1 MIRLSLFFCVFQS
14 ILTVTASTTNLQSI
28 LDTVS
33 NTIHS
38 ISNEI
43 QLISLQEGIYSGHNI
58 DIKHRSLE
66 LSGEQST
73 KRTSPAAHIIP
84 QSESESFPNEGN
96 LNVYTRDNCI
106 FSLTNSTLSL
116 ESLHISLVDNSQ
128 ERRQQKNEPGE
139 SRLAIVSDSILTISE
154 SSIEVSSWTSSIL
167 ISPSKLEQSSMQSSV
182 MLTKCL
188 ISNEI
193 GQLRGIVETSAF
205 PDCGG
210 SVSISLVD
218 CSFDSQ
224 AVLGTDGIGLSLI
237 PTARKGGDDV
247 KKITSSLIGCSFVNM
262 SSIGSNCPPQLSHLS
277 QKMLGCVVLQTS
289 SHLSGSTIRD
299 LNTGGSVL
307 SSNSSFSTL
316 LSSPNTDSDPSPSI
330 TLPDGTHP
338 DFEDGTVYNFTSSSG
353 VETTS
358 ITFSHYHF
366 TGANY
371 ASNVHPLSF
380 IDYPGTI
387 KISSCSFTD
396 HTYIGINNFD
406 LGGMIFIEQGVNIR
420 PVSVEASNFTHLKT
434 TTGGAGMSLFIL
446 MSSTIA
452 DCTFKECEP
461 TGQDKIVTGGLYLNN
476 KDPSGV
482 ITFSNLVF
490 ESCSGMSSSGGMSVT
505 AYGTVLL
512 SDCLFNDCSVLN
524 LDIAYGGL
532 TMNIYGIIQ
541 TLLTRVSFIDCRSPC
556 NAAGMGV
563 STNSDFQMTDVHF
576 LRCKTREDLSGVT
589 GGGFLMLFQSDGTLT
604 IQDCS
609 FVECSTTF
617 AASAFDA
624 DGFGSCVISDCL
636 VKDCYTGG
644 IGAIVLEPN
653 RDHPSSI
660 SLTRVAF
667 INNSIG
673 QAKNEYTSLY
683 VPENA
688 PCFVDVSLT
697 IAGDELR
704 PTFSIVDCFTTCP
717 TISFGM
723 GVIIWVTYHKTS
735 MYGLDDDAFNN
746 VGPLLMEGVEVSV
759 DAVSGRME
767 LEMKCNL
774 LIESQK
780 YEMTIRNEGDKTE
793 MKGEVEF
800 VDGKGTLTSPS
811 PAFNLTFSTSFTI
824 TSIVG
829 IVPSSPASSSSL
841 SNAIPFPQAAW
852 VFNLA
857 ATPSFV
863 SFTTPEQPPT
873 LIGAAAH
880 LLSSSS
886 RIAVVFLHFDQL
898 VKGSFDVVVE
908 DGGKDV
914 SFTVQIEESAQTGE
928 SSEIVVV
935 GEDRLLTHDTTY
947 TIKGITPT
955 PGTESPFVRMSA
967 TITFHIPK
975 SSYVAPKD
983 PEEPEPKEPEEPDP
997 EVPKPDPDDKKALS
1011 AEMKAMLSWLIPVV
1025 VCVCVAL
1032 IVIIVIIVL
1041 VNRRRSKANIPKS
1054 EMEEQ
1059 DPVEDEKAIECGG
1072 ADSIGVV
1079 GSEGSANS
1087 QVSQMNQDINNNPST
1102 LDQSRREEVNFT
1114 EVMVCSG
1121 DFGVSTARMDQT
1133 LYSILHEEGRAIG
1146 KRAVEIQVV
1155 NGLKE
1160 VVAHRGWSDV
1170 LTRLSS
1176 HWILLDSAGTV
1187 HLKLQMNSS
1196 EAEQEAARQRHM
1208 QQPLS
1213 TDAEK
1218 NNDED
1223 KPQDENQTV
1232 NSGMNKSGMDGLRW
1246 RAPEVVA
1253 AEGRSGVES
1262 VDGHK
1267 ASVFSLGL
1275 VLWEIET
1282 GQVPFG
1288 ELDAVNA
1295 QRQSGTG
1302 IGPKME
1308 SLKDDSFVSLIHRCV
1323 SVDPDERPTLS
1334 EIGEFL
1340 SSHPEDTHLPS
1351 D

>member
-1 MIRLSLFFCVFQS
+1 M
-14 ILTVTASTTNLQSI
+14 
-28 LDTVS
+28 
-33 NTIHS
+33 
-38 ISNEI
+38 
-43 QLISLQEGIYSGHNI
+43 
-58 DIKHRSLE
+58 
-66 LSGEQST
+66 
-73 KRTSPAAHIIP
+73 
-84 QSESESFPNEGN
+84 
-96 LNVYTRDNCI
+96 
-106 FSLTNSTLSL
+106 NSTLSL
-116 ESLHISLVDNSQ
+116 ESLHISLVDNSK
-128 ERRQQKNEPGE
+128 ERRQQNNEAGT
-139 SRLAIVSDSILTISE
+139 SRLAIVSDSMLTISE

-167 ISPSKLEQSSMQSSV
+167 ISPSKLEQSSMHSSV
-182 MLTKCL
+182 VLTKCL

-193 GQLRGIVETSAF
+193 GLFRGLVETAAF

-210 SVSISLVD
+210 SRSISIVD

-224 AVLGTDGIGLSLI
+224 VVLGTDGIGLSLT
-237 PTARKGGDDV
+237 PTTRKRNEEV
-247 KKITSSLIGCSFVNM
+247 EKISSSLIGCSFVNM
-262 SSIGSNCPPQLSHLS
+262 SSVGSSRQPHLPHLS
-277 QKMLGCVVLQTS
+277 QVMLGCVVSQTS

-299 LNTGGSVL
+299 MNTGGSVL
-307 SSNSSFSTL
+307 CSNSSFSSL
-316 LSSPNTDSDPSPSI
+316 LSSPTTDSDPSPSI

-338 DFEDGTVYNFTSSSG
+338 EFEDGKTYSFEWDSG
-353 VETTS
+353 DETTS
-358 ITFSHYHF
+358 ITFSHCHF

-371 ASNVHPLSF
+371 ASNVHPLTF
-380 IDYPGTI
+380 AYYPGTI
-387 KISSCSFTD
+387 QISSCSFTD
-396 HTYIGINNFD
+396 HTYIRSSSSDRGA
-406 LGGMIFIEQGVNIR
+406 MVYIFQGATFQ
-420 PVSVEASNFTHLKT
+420 PVSVEASNFTNLHT
-434 TTGGAGMSLFIL
+434 NTGAAGMSLFIH
-446 MSSTIA
+446 MSVTVI
-452 DCTFKECEP
+452 DCNFKECGP
-461 TGQDKIVTGGLYLNN
+461 TDKTKIDTGGLYLSSE
-476 KDPSGV
+476 DPSGV
-482 ITFSNLVF
+482 VTITNLVF
-490 ESCSGMSSSGGMSVT
+490 ESCSGMSSSGGMSVA

-512 SDCLFNDCSVLN
+512 SDCIFNDCSALTEYISYGGLN
-524 LDIAYGGL
+524 LDFKGK
-532 TMNIYGIIQ
+532 TP
-541 TLLTRVSFIDCRSPC
+541 TLMTRMTFIDCR
-556 NAAGMGV
+556 NLRYAAGMGV
-563 STNSDFQMTDVHF
+563 TAECDFQMTDVHF
-576 LRCKTREDLSGVT
+576 LRCKIREDIPCVT
-589 GGGFLMLFQSDGTLT
+589 GGGFIGYFPSDGTLT

-609 FVECSTTF
+609 FIECTSTF
-617 AASAFDA
+617 AGAAFVA

-636 VKDCYTGG
+636 VKDCHSDG
-644 IGAIVLEPN
+644 IGAIVLKPN
-653 RDHPSSI
+653 EDHPSSI

-667 INNSIG
+667 INNSVG
-673 QAKNEYTSLY
+673 WETVEYTTLY
-683 VPENA
+683 VPEHA

-697 IAGDELR
+697 IVGDELR
-704 PTFSIVDCFTTCP
+704 PNFSIVDCFTTC
-717 TISFGM
+717 TTVSFGM
-723 GVIIWVTYHKTS
+723 GVIIWVKYQKKS

-746 VGPLLMEGVEVSV
+746 VGPLLTEGVEVSF

-780 YEMTIRNEGDKTE
+780 YEVTIRNEGDKTE

-811 PAFNLTFSTSFTI
+811 PAFNLTFSTSYTI
-824 TSIVG
+824 TSILG
-829 IVPSSPASSSSL
+829 IVPSSPSSSSSL
-841 SNAIPFPQAAW
+841 SNAISFPQAAW

-886 RIAVVFLHFDQL
+886 RIAVVFLHFDKH

-908 DGGKDV
+908 DGGKDDSV
-914 SFTVQIEESAQTGE
+914 TVQIEESAQTGE

-955 PGTESPFVRMSA
+955 PGTESPFVRMNA

-975 SSYVAPKD
+975 SSYVAPTR
-983 PEEPEPKEPEEPDP
+983 
-997 EVPKPDPDDKKALS
+997 DDKKALS
-1011 AEMKAMLSWLIPVV
+1011 AEMKKLLSWLIPVV
-1025 VCVCVAL
+1025 VCVCVAI

-1079 GSEGSANS
+1079 GSEGSASS
-1087 QVSQMNQDINNNPST
+1087 QVSQMNQDMNNNPST
-1102 LDQSRREEVNFT
+1102 QDQSRREEVNFT

-1133 LYSILHEEGRAIG
+1133 LYSILHEEGRVIG

-1196 EAEQEAARQRHM
+1196 EAEQEAARQRHTH
-1208 QQPLS
+1208 QPFS

-1218 NNDED
+1218 HHDED
-1223 KPQDENQTV
+1223 KTQNENQTV

-1308 SLKDDSFVSLIHRCV
+1308 SLKDESFVSLIHRCV
-1323 SVDPDERPTLS
+1323 SVDPNERPTLS

-1340 SSHPEDTHLPS
+1340 SSHPEGTHLPS